1 MGHHYIGAPV
11 EDLPTPALLLDL
23 QTAIRNVDR
32 MADYFA
38 DRPAKLR
45 PHFKNHKCTRLMLL
59 QVARSAV
66 GVTCA
71 KLGEAEVLVEA
82 GFDDILIANQVVG
95 AGKIRRL
102 IDLLERARVRVAVDC
117 VDNCRELAQA
127 AERAGQILGCLVE
140 VDIGMGRCGV
150 APGKEAVDLAAEIV
164 HLPGLSLDGVQ
175 AYEGHLVTRPD
186 PRERRDL
193 VTAAMAQA
201 VETLELMRERL
212 GVPAPILSG
221 GGTGTYDITGTIP
234 GVAEVQAGTY
244 VTMDNY
250 YRQVRPEFGV
260 ALTILST
267 CISAPTADRAVL
279 DVGVKGAGAEFG
291 PPVVAHRSD
300 VEVPTFRSEE
310 HCILKVAGDPIKVG
324 DKVSLI
330 PSHAC
335 TTCNLHRELIIHEG
349 GRVLDVWPIEGSG
362 RLQ

>member
-1 MGHHYIGAPV
+1 MAHRYLGAPI

-32 MADYFA
+32 MADFFA

-45 PHFKNHKCTRLMLL
+45 PHFKNHKCPRLMRL

-71 KLGEAEVLVEA
+71 KLGEAEVLVDA

-95 AGKIRRL
+95 ANKIRRL
-102 IDLLERARVRVAVDC
+102 MDLLRRAQVRVAVDC
-117 VDNCRELAQA
+117 LANCRDLAQA
-127 AERAGQILGCLVE
+127 AERGGQVLGCLIE

-150 APGKEAVDLAAEIV
+150 APGQEALDLAADIAR
-164 HLPGLSLDGVQ
+164 LPGLRLDGIQ

-186 PRERRDL
+186 PQERREM
-193 VTAAMAQA
+193 VTAAMSQA
-201 VETLELMRERL
+201 VETAQLIRERL
-212 GVPAPILSG
+212 GLPMPILSG
-221 GGTGTYDITGTIP
+221 GGTGTYDITGALP
-234 GVAEVQAGTY
+234 GVTEVQAGTY
-244 VTMDNY
+244 VTMDHS

-260 ALTILST
+260 ALTILTT
-267 CISAPTADRAVL
+267 CISAPSAHRAVL

-291 PPVVAHRSD
+291 PPVVAHRTD
-300 VEVPTFRSEE
+300 VEIPMFRSEE
-310 HCILKVAGDPIKVG
+310 HCILKVTGAPIRVG

-335 TTCNLHRELIIHEG
+335 TTCNLYRELIIHEG

>member
-1 MGHHYIGAPV
+1 MGHRYVGAPI

-23 QTAIRNVDR
+23 QIALRNVDR
-32 MADYFA
+32 MADFFA
-38 DRPAKLR
+38 DQPAKLR
-45 PHFKNHKCTRLMLL
+45 PHFKNHKCTRLMRL

-82 GFDDILIANQVVG
+82 GFRDILIANQVVG
-95 AGKIRRL
+95 AEKIRRL
-102 IDLLERARVRVAVDC
+102 LELLERAQVRVAVDC
-117 VDNCRELAQA
+117 VENCRQLAQA
-127 AERAGQILGCLVE
+127 AERAGYVLGCLLE

-150 APGKEAVDLAAEIV
+150 APGEEALQLATEIAQ
-164 HLPGLSLDGVQ
+164 LPGLRLDGIQ

-186 PRERRDL
+186 PDERREL
-193 VTAAMAQA
+193 VTAAMSQA
-201 VETLELMRERL
+201 VETAQLIRDRL
-212 GVPAPILSG
+212 GLPLPILSG
-221 GGTGTYDITGTIP
+221 GGTGTYDITGQIP
-234 GVAEVQAGTY
+234 GVTEVQAGTY

-260 ALTILST
+260 ALKILTT
-267 CISAPTADRAVL
+267 CISAPKAGRAVL

-291 PPVVAHRSD
+291 PPVVAGRPD
-300 VEVPTFRSEE
+300 VEVPSFRSEE
-310 HCILKVAGDPIKVG
+310 HCILKVTGDPIRVG
-324 DKVSLI
+324 DKVALI

-335 TTCNLHRELIIHEG
+335 TTCNLYRELFVHEG